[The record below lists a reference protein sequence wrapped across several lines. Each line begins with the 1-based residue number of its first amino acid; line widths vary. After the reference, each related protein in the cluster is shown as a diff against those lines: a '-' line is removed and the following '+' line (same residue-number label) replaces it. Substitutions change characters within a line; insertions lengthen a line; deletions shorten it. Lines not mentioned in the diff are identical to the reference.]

1 MKLTAYTTTKDSAWQ
16 NSDLTSQQ
24 ECSTTLFWNGD
35 TDQVWEGFG
44 GCFNEISQK
53 SIESLDPASQN
64 QIYDSLFSKSADG
77 VRFDFCRLPIG
88 ASDYALSWYS
98 HDETDGD
105 FEMKDFSIRR
115 DEQYLIPY
123 IKEAQKRNPDMRFF
137 ASPWSPPTWM
147 KTHKACN
154 FGTLIQSEEVLRAY
168 ALYFLRFVEEYEKR
182 GISISQIH
190 VQNEP
195 MSTQKFPSCIWTGQE
210 FATFIGEYLGPLF
223 EENQVKTKIW
233 LGTLNGPE
241 TDHRTLYTRFNDYAN
256 LVLHDPKAEP
266 YIEGV
271 SYQWAG
277 KYAIQQTRR
286 AFPEKKY
293 IQSENECGNGE
304 NSWEYARYIFE
315 LFQHYISNGV
325 SAYVYWNMV
334 LPKEGESTWG
344 WKQNSMITVSQDG
357 SFSFEYEYY
366 VMKHFA
372 RFVVPGAKRLV
383 LGGHLSSNA
392 IAFQNPDGSLVLVV
406 QNPFSKE
413 LTFSF
418 GGKTVTLPP
427 DSINTLV
434 YSE

>member
-1 MKLTAYTTTKDSAWQ
+1 MKLTAYTTTQESAWKPTH
-16 NSDLTSQQ
+16 LESQQ
-24 ECSTTLFWNGD
+24 ECTTTLSWSGE
-35 TDQVWEGFG
+35 TDQEWEGFG

-53 SIESLDPASQN
+53 AIESLDPASRDR
-64 QIYDSLFSKSADG
+64 IYDALFSKSEDG

-105 FEMKDFSIRR
+105 FEMKNFSISR

-123 IKEAQKRNPDMRFF
+123 IKEAQKRNPDMKFF

-147 KTHKACN
+147 KTHKVCN

-182 GISISQIH
+182 GIPISQIH

-223 EENQVKTKIW
+223 EKNQIKTKIW

-256 LVLHDPKAEP
+256 LVLHDSKAEP

-277 KYAIQQTRR
+277 KYAIQQTRH

-344 WKQNSMITVSQDG
+344 WKQNSMITVSEDG
-357 SFSFEYEYY
+357 TFSFEHEYY
-366 VMKHFA
+366 VMKHFS

-383 LGGHLSSNA
+383 LEGHLSSNA
-392 IAFQNPDGSLVLVV
+392 IAFQNPDGTMVLTV
-406 QNPFSKE
+406 QNPFAKE